1 MKITFLGTNGWYDT
15 PTGSTLSAVVDAGS
29 FAIVMDAGFGLYKL
43 RGLPAKNKRIYLFIS
58 HLHLDHI
65 CGLHT
70 LPLFKFKSLDIFC
83 QKGMKKHLEYF
94 LNHPFT
100 VSPKQLPY
108 PVRITEIIPGK
119 YKKPIP
125 FECLPLK
132 HADPC
137 LGYRFSFGKK
147 IVTYCCDTGICKNDE
162 LLARDADMLI
172 HECAFLPGITSNWGH
187 TNPEEAAALAKRAN
201 AKKLVLTH
209 FAADTYR
216 SGAIKKRSQGIAK
229 KIFPATIMAS
239 DGLTLN
245 I

>member
-15 PTGSTLSAVVDAGS
+15 PTGNTLSAVVDAGS
-29 FAIVMDAGFGLYKL
+29 FAVVMDAGFGIYKL
-43 RGLPAKNKRIYLFIS
+43 KDLPINNKRVYLFIS

-70 LPLFKFKSLDIFC
+70 LCSFKFKSLDIFC
-83 QKGMKKHLEYF
+83 QKGMKKHLERF
-94 LNHPFT
+94 LDHPFT
-100 VSPKQLPY
+100 VPPQRLPY
-108 PVRITEIIPGK
+108 PVHITELSPGI

-147 IVTYCCDTGICKNDE
+147 IVTYCCDTGICPNDE
-162 LLARDADMLI
+162 ILARNADVLI
-172 HECAFLPGITSNWGH
+172 HECAFLPGVTSTWGH
-187 TNPEEAAALAKRAN
+187 TNPEEAATLAKRTKV
-201 AKKLVLTH
+201 KKLALTH
-209 FAADTYR
+209 FAADTYHND
-216 SGAIKKRSQGIAK
+216 AIKKRSHAVAK
-229 KIFPATIMAS
+229 KLFPATVMAS